1 MADKLNDIA
10 GSFMSSDE
18 GKKISGKKKE
28 LQQLADTSDG
38 QKVKEMLQNGGIED
52 ALESGDTDTVKKTI
66 LGVMNT
72 DEGARLFSQLK
83 KMMEK

>member
-38 QKVKEMLQNGGIED
+38 QKVKEMLQKVGIED

>member
-1 MADKLNDIA
+1 
-10 GSFMSSDE
+10 MSSDE

-38 QKVKEMLQNGGIED
+38 QKVKEMLQKVGIED